1 MNNSLIYLETGS
13 TNPFYNL
20 AFEETVLSKRL
31 EKDYLILW
39 QNDNTVVV
47 GQNQNTSAEIHQEFI
62 DRHGIRVVRRSTG
75 GGAVYHDLGN
85 LNYSFITDI
94 DHAENLVKE
103 RFTLPIVNA
112 LQGLGLDA
120 QASGRNDILVSG
132 HKVSGTAQ
140 RILGK
145 RILHHGTLLFD
156 SNLDMVQ
163 GALRPEPL
171 KLASKGIQSVRSR
184 VGNIREFLPTDMDL
198 PAFWAY
204 LRTALIGNRGM
215 TGTLSAAELSAVK
228 ELQET
233 KYSTWEWNYGK
244 SPQYAFTCK
253 EKWPGGILEIR
264 LTVES
269 GCIADIAMY
278 GDFLSTTPLD
288 HVENLLKG
296 CRMERSAV
304 TAALQEIHT
313 PYYFGEITRDEVVET
328 IFRAFD

>member
-62 DRHGIRVVRRSTG
+62 ARHGIQVVRRSTG

-94 DHAENLVKE
+94 DHAETLVKE

-112 LQGLGLDA
+112 LQSLGLDA

-184 VGNIREFLPTDMDL
+184 VGNIRTFLSTDMDL

-204 LRTALIGNRGM
+204 LRKALASSQAM
-215 TGTLSAAELSAVK
+215 TDTLSAAEFSAVK
-228 ELQET
+228 ALQEK

-244 SPQYAFTCK
+244 SPQYAFTSK

-269 GCIADIAMY
+269 GCIADIAIY

-288 HVENLLKG
+288 HVKKLLKG

-304 TAALQEIHT
+304 TAALQKIYT

-328 IFRAFD
+328 MFRAFD